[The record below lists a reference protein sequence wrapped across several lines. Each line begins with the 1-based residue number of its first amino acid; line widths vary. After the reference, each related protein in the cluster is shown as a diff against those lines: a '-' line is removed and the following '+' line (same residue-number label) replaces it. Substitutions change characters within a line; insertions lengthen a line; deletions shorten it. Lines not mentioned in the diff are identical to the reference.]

1 VVITVRVRGV
11 GATLRPGRIEIDG
24 VGDAR
29 DLEALARALW
39 AARTREV
46 LRRAGLTREPA
57 PIGRRAEEY
66 VRRRAQIVACGQS
79 RDGKVRI
86 RARGMRDWSVTGDIT
101 AERVQEAA
109 EALIAD
115 QQGKVRALKRA
126 IWAAVPWP
134 RPR

>member
-1 VVITVRVRGV
+1 MVITVQVRGV
-11 GATLRPGRIEIDG
+11 RATLRQGAIEVDG
-24 VGDAR
+24 VGDAG

-57 PIGRRAEEY
+57 PIGRRAGEY
-66 VRRRAQIVACGQS
+66 VRQRARIVACGRS
-79 RDGKVRI
+79 RDGKVCV
-86 RARGMRDWSVTGDIT
+86 RATGMRGWSVTGDLTT
-101 AERVQEAA
+101 ARVQEAA

-126 IWAAVPWP
+126 IWHPVPSP